1 MLTPFKCKHAVRI
14 AVWQHFWRKMSKNPD
29 TAQFV
34 NILIKMA
41 DAMLKCGAEIYR
53 AEDTLHRIA
62 YAYGAEEIDVF
73 AITSNIWI
81 TLKMPGEDAFT
92 QSKRFKTFGSHD
104 FEKLERLNALS
115 RRVCAE
121 QTELCVFEYE
131 IDQILKP
138 DDNRMAFIVGSVLAT
153 GGFALF
159 FDGSW
164 AEALIAGV
172 IGVFVCIL
180 QTQLAPICLNRMFL
194 QLATAFITGI
204 VTCILVRLAPGVHLD
219 RIMVGVI
226 MLLIPGIMFTNSMRD
241 MLLGDTLS
249 GSLRLIEA
257 MLLALLL
264 TLGLL
269 AAIMIMNYLW

>member
-1 MLTPFKCKHAVRI
+1 
-14 AVWQHFWRKMSKNPD
+14 MSDKFD

-34 NILIKMA
+34 DILIKMA

-62 YAYGAEEIDVF
+62 DAYGAEETEVF

-81 TLKMPGEDAFT
+81 TLKMPGKDAFS
-92 QSKRFKTFGSHD
+92 QSKRISTFGSHD

-115 RRVCAE
+115 RKVCAE
-121 QTELCVFEYE
+121 QTDLDEFEDE
-131 IDQILKP
+131 IAAILKP
-138 DDNRMAFIVGSVLAT
+138 EDKRLRLIIGSVLAT
-153 GGFALF
+153 SGFALF
-159 FDGSW
+159 FDGSA
-164 AEALIAGV
+164 AEAVIAGL
-172 IGVFVCIL
+172 IGILVYLL
-180 QTQLAPICLNRMFL
+180 QTFLGPICSNRMFH

-204 VTCILVRLAPGVHLD
+204 ITCVVVRLIPGVHMD

-249 GSLRLIEA
+249 GSLRLVEA
-257 MLLALLL
+257 FLLAMLL

-269 AAIMIMNYLW
+269 AAIMIMNHLW